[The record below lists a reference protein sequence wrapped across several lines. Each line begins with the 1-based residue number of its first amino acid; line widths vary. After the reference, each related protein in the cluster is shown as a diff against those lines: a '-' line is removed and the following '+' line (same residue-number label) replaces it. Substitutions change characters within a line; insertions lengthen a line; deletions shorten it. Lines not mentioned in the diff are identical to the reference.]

1 VTVNGTQA
9 VVSPTHKEVK
19 RLVESGTERGLLMT
33 LFGRCRVEY
42 DGRATSTLGFGDR
55 LVVLKPD
62 GTLLVHTDE
71 GHQPVNWQPPGC
83 THEVKRRDGL
93 VVVESYRE
101 NPAEELIVS
110 FEHVTH
116 ATAFEATDTEELHLH
131 GTEDDLRDQILDE
144 PSLIEPGF
152 DPLSTERDTAAGAV
166 DIFGTDSDENAVV
179 IELKRRRVG
188 PDAVSQLNR
197 YVEALERELHAET
210 TVRGILVAPSVT
222 DRASELLAERNLEFV
237 SLSPTN

>member
-1 VTVNGTQA
+1 MTAEGIQA
-9 VVSPTHKEVK
+9 ISSPTHEEVK
-19 RLVESGTERGLLMT
+19 TLVESGTKRGLLMT
-33 LFGRCRVEY
+33 LFGRCRVDY
-42 DGRATSTLGFGDR
+42 DGRAASTLGFGDR

-62 GTLLVHTDE
+62 GTVLVHTDE

-83 THEVKRRDGL
+83 THEVTRRDGL
-93 VVVESYRE
+93 LVVKSYRE
-101 NPAEELIVS
+101 NPDEELIIS
-110 FEHVTH
+110 FERVTQ

-131 GTEDDLRDQILDE
+131 GTEDDLRGQILEE
-144 PSLIEPGF
+144 PSLIESGF
-152 DPLSTERDTAAGAV
+152 EPLSTERDTTAGAV
-166 DIFGTDSDENAVV
+166 DIYGTDSDENAVV

-210 TVRGILVAPSVT
+210 RVRGILVAPSVT
-222 DRASELLAERNLEFV
+222 DRASELLAERELEFV